1 MQGQPSLRLWLL
13 LGSLSFSQMPPLF
26 PSDGRELMRNLS
38 FRGGEENYRLLV
50 ILPPPT
56 YFPGPPKY
64 RAPLSAPGGRE
75 PSPRQSQRAWVT
87 AQGGLVLQRLIRGS
101 RATADPKSGAQ
112 MPERGADLAKVTQSD
127 PSFLTGAGADQ
138 RGFAAHS
145 PLHAP
150 LLLRLSVS
158 P

>member
-26 PSDGRELMRNLS
+26 PSDVRELMRNLS
-38 FRGGEENYRLLV
+38 FGGGEENYRLLV

-64 RAPLSAPGGRE
+64 RAPLSAPGGRAKG
-75 PSPRQSQRAWVT
+75 PGSQH
-87 AQGGLVLQRLIRGS
+87 QGGLVLQRLIRGS
-101 RATADPKSGAQ
+101 RATADPKSRAQ
-112 MPERGADLAKVTQSD
+112 MPERGADLAKVTQLD